1 MSVKVIVKGLYCVN
15 GDEHFDGRTELHK
28 VSITKIKDAPD
39 KNGDVDGADEILVFA
54 KKKVMGH
61 FHLHGRPPYLSI
73 DVTKTGY

>member
-54 KKKVMGH
+54 KKRSWAIFTCMED
-61 FHLHGRPPYLSI
+61 HLIFI
-73 DVTKTGY
+73 DVI